1 MGQHLSMRATAVKRQ
16 NPKSRAPDAAA
27 QSIAT
32 KLRALRRQRGMSIN
46 ALATRA
52 GVSVGII
59 SQIERGNSNPSMR
72 TLQRIRGAL
81 GVTLWDFLD
90 PPAPGKHSEDPP
102 FVRRAADRLK
112 ISVGSGKLIKEL
124 MSPQNDEGLRFML
137 ISLPPQAETEEVLI
151 GEGEKGGFVL
161 SGEVE
166 LDVAGRQARLREGDS
181 FQFQSHQPHRLANPT
196 DSPAQVLWIMSFV
209 GLHL

>member
-1 MGQHLSMRATAVKRQ
+1 MHSTAVKQ
-16 NPKSRAPDAAA
+16 QKAESESPGAAA
-27 QSIAT
+27 QSIAM

-72 TLQRIRGAL
+72 TLQRIRAAL

-90 PPAPGKHSEDPP
+90 PPAAGKHSGDPP

-112 ISVGSGKLIKEL
+112 ITVGAGKLIKEL
-124 MSPQNDEGLRFML
+124 LSPQNDESLRFML
-137 ISLPPQAETEEVLI
+137 ISLPPHTKTEEVLI

-166 LDVAGRQARLREGDS
+166 LDVAGRQALLRQGDS
-181 FQFQSHQPHRLANPT
+181 FQFRSHQPHRLGNPA
-196 DSPAQVLWIMSFV
+196 DSPAQVLWIMSIV
-209 GLHL
+209 SLHL